1 MGDVFLIIGPV
12 FLIMMLGFGLG
23 KTKLFPEGSSGILI
37 AFVWYVAIP
46 ALMFRAVAPAT
57 LPQADELLLVF
68 GYYSALLTLYL
79 LSVLIAK
86 FAFKLSA
93 AEQGIFALSAAFVN
107 GGFIG
112 IPILEGAFGSEGVRL
127 LLVILSFHS
136 LTLLT
141 ITTIIAERAAQ
152 RARGGGGV
160 LTKTLQ
166 SLGQN
171 PLLLAL
177 VSGLSWSALGLP
189 FPEWLDRVLALPAQS
204 AAPTGLFAAGLA
216 IAGFRISGDITQ
228 ALISVAFKLL
238 LLPLMVFSMT
248 HFVLGLPELW
258 VGVAT
263 LTAALPTGMVAYT
276 FGEKYGVGSR
286 RAATTVVI
294 GTATSIVTL
303 SALLIWLVPPAP

>member
-1 MGDVFLIIGPV
+1 MTGVFTIVAPV
-12 FLIMMLGFGLG
+12 FLIMLLGVVLG
-23 KTKLFPEGSSGILI
+23 RTRLFPERSSDILI
-37 AFVWYVAIP
+37 TFVWYVAIP
-46 ALMFRAVAPAT
+46 ALMFRSVAPAT
-57 LPQADELLLVF
+57 LPQPHELLLVV
-68 GYYSALLTLYL
+68 GYYSALLALYGL
-79 LSVLIAK
+79 AVLVSK
-86 FAFKLSA
+86 FMFRLTA
-93 AEQGIFALSAAFVN
+93 AEQGVFALSSCFAN

-112 IPILEGAFGSEGVRL
+112 IPILEGAFGAEGVRL

-141 ITTIIAERAAQ
+141 ITTVIAERAN
-152 RARGGGGV
+152 RRTGGSGV
-160 LTKTLQ
+160 MKKTLA

-216 IAGFRISGDITQ
+216 IANFRIAGSLEH
-228 ALISVAFKLL
+228 ALTAVALKLV
-238 LLPLMVFSMT
+238 LLPLAVLTTT
-248 HFVLGLPELW
+248 HAVLGLPALW

-276 FGEKYGVGSR
+276 FGSQYGIGAR

-294 GTATSIVTL
+294 STAASVVTL
-303 SALLIWLVPPAP
+303 TLFLLFLRVG

>member
-1 MGDVFLIIGPV
+1 MGDVFLIIAPV
-12 FLIMMLGFGLG
+12 FLIMLVGFALG
-23 KTKLFPEGSSGILI
+23 KTRLFPAGSSGILI

-46 ALMFRAVAPAT
+46 ALMFRSVAPAT

-68 GYYSALLTLYL
+68 GYYSALLALYSL
-79 LSVLIAK
+79 AVLVSR
-86 FAFKLSA
+86 FVFKLSA
-93 AEQGIFALSAAFVN
+93 AEQGVFALSSCFAN

-112 IPILEGAFGSEGVRL
+112 IPILEGAFGPEGVRL

-141 ITTIIAERAAQ
+141 ITTIIAERAN
-152 RARGGGGV
+152 RIPGGPGV
-160 LTKTLQ
+160 MRKTVA

-204 AAPTGLFAAGLA
+204 AAPTGLFAAGVA
-216 IAGFRISGDITQ
+216 IAGFKIAGDLKQ
-228 ALISVAFKLL
+228 AIIAVAFKLA
-238 LLPLMVFSMT
+238 LLPLLVFTTT
-248 HFVLGLPELW
+248 HVVLSLPDLW

-276 FGEKYGVGSR
+276 FGEQYGIGSR

-303 SALLIWLVPPAP
+303 ASLLIWLGPSTP

>member
-12 FLIMMLGFGLG
+12 FLIMLLGFGFG
-23 KTKLFPEGSSGILI
+23 KTKLFPEGSSAILI
-37 AFVWYVAIP
+37 AFTWYVAIP
-46 ALMFRAVAPAT
+46 ALMFRSVAPAS

-79 LSVLIAK
+79 LAVLVSRYV
-86 FAFKLSA
+86 FKLSPS
-93 AEQGIFALSAAFVN
+93 EQAVFALSSCFAN

-112 IPILEGAFGSEGVRL
+112 IPILEGAFGPEGVRL

-141 ITTIIAERAAQ
+141 ITTVIAERAA
-152 RARGGGGV
+152 RTGEGPGV
-160 LTKTLQ
+160 ISKTIS

-177 VSGLSWSALGLP
+177 ISGLSWSALGLP
-189 FPEWLDRVLALPAQS
+189 FPEWLDRLLALPAQS

-216 IAGFRISGDITQ
+216 IANFRIAGNVTQ
-228 ALISVAFKLL
+228 AGIAVALKLL
-238 LLPLMVFSMT
+238 LLPLMVLVMT
-248 HFVLGLPELW
+248 RYVLDLPSLW

-263 LTAALPTGMVAYT
+263 MTAALPTGMVAYT
-276 FGEKYGVGSR
+276 FGEKYGIGSR

-294 GTATSIVTL
+294 STALSIVTL
-303 SALLIWLVPPAP
+303 TVALLVMRGS